1 MVAMVTVQRSFSA
14 VTKVVKMVSERSP
27 AVTLSA
33 DKIVSYTKL
42 SVIYIHLRLCVFAAW
57 PLISVSKLLQI
68 SNERFFEIPPIP
80 PFIFIK
86 TMKIASCRKLPVIY
100 IHLHLCIYVAWLM
113 LTLCV
118 WQIPPLQSYLCWECC
133 KIVLVQVILFPDF
146 SNIMK
151 QKQIKHTI
159 TTRTP

>member
-1 MVAMVTVQRSFSA
+1 MTCLLQSIKDCFRRSCKQLKSCCYMVAMVTVQRSFPA

-118 WQIPPLQSYLCWECC
+118 ANSTSSKLF
-133 KIVLVQVILFPDF
+133 VLRML
-146 SNIMK
+146 
-151 QKQIKHTI
+151 
-159 TTRTP
+159 